1 MVSEAVVQ
9 QIQISSSSTPATT
22 AKTMPRL
29 IARAPASASLD
40 LSVRHLPAAN
50 GTVVDGHLRIKAA
63 RKLGSWPGGDTTA
76 IPVILCD
83 EWTPAQVKAF
93 RLMVNRSVE
102 WADWD
107 EELLSLGRNSTNR
120 ISGMETARPA
130 AALKGPSTV
139 LLRFRRLP
147 NSRAEAETDDAP
159 PPIASRDVI
168 LPSQY
173 DSA

>member
-1 MVSEAVVQ
+1 
-9 QIQISSSSTPATT
+9 
-22 AKTMPRL
+22 
-29 IARAPASASLD
+29 
-40 LSVRHLPAAN
+40 
-50 GTVVDGHLRIKAA
+50 
-63 RKLGSWPGGDTTA
+63 
-76 IPVILCD
+76 
-83 EWTPAQVKAF
+83 VKAF